1 MAPALSVPFTLATAG
16 TLGVVYAGVQLRVGL
31 HRLGSKIN
39 FGTKTAA
46 GTEDEELV
54 AKSRAGGTLGEFV
67 PIGVLLM
74 LLLEAGTPLPAN
86 LVAAY
91 GAVFG
96 VSRLTHAYAIANSN
110 NKNWDH
116 GPTRKYS
123 FIATILSLVTAGG
136 YVAFQGAKALRK

>member
-1 MAPALSVPFTLATAG
+1 M
-16 TLGVVYAGVQLRVGL
+16 
-31 HRLGSKIN
+31 
-39 FGTKTAA
+39 
-46 GTEDEELV
+46 
-54 AKSRAGGTLGEFV
+54 

-110 NKNWDH
+110 NKNVS
-116 GPTRKYS
+116 G
-123 FIATILSLVTAGG
+123 
-136 YVAFQGAKALRK
+136 